1 MWKAGLAAVVA
12 LVVGS
17 SAALAGSAE
26 TDFGR
31 NQMVAKSEAMMS
43 LAQVARLKAVLKLN
57 AAQEQLWPAIERAF
71 NEICQ
76 AQDANASQGL
86 VQGIKHRA
94 AAIALNALALRR
106 LASAAYPLLRT
117 LDEEQKQSGLAFAR
131 SVGLHS
137 VAAAF

>member
-1 MWKAGLAAVVA
+1 MWKAGLAAIVA
-12 LVVGS
+12 LVMGS
-17 SAALAGSAE
+17 SATLAGSGE

-31 NQMVAKSEAMMS
+31 SQMVAKSEAMMS
-43 LAQVARLKAVLKLN
+43 LAHVARLKSVLKLTPT
-57 AAQEQLWPAIERAF
+57 QEQLWPAIERAF
-71 NEICQ
+71 NEISQ
-76 AQDANASQGL
+76 AQESGASQGL

-94 AAIALNALALRR
+94 ASVALNALALRR

>member
-1 MWKAGLAAVVA
+1 MWKAGLAGVVA

-17 SAALAGSAE
+17 SAAFAGNSE

-31 NQMVAKSEAMMS
+31 NHTVPKSEAVMS
-43 LAQVARLKAVLKLN
+43 LAHVARLKSVLKLT

-71 NEICQ
+71 HEICQ
-76 AQDANASQGL
+76 AQDAGAPQGF

-94 AAIALNALALRR
+94 TSIALNAFALQR
-106 LASAAYPLLRT
+106 LASAAYPLIRT
-117 LDEEQKQSGLAFAR
+117 LDEEQKQSALAFAR
-131 SVGLHS
+131 SAGLHS